1 MFRKF
6 DYSIKTYPDGCYFE
20 ILISNR
26 FIIFEIYYM
35 ILKGQMMPYSNW
47 VFYVI
52 IKHNEFNKKF
62 PRYLRPGYEILTYVL
77 YHIG

>member
-52 IKHNEFNKKF
+52 IKHNEFNKSF
-62 PRYLRPGYEILTYVL
+62 PDTCDRDMKY
-77 YHIG
+77 